1 MLLENFN
8 RTKNG
13 YCASAALSLLGLVA
27 IVLLNGCSAD
37 YDTFG
42 ASDYRNLEEISF
54 AEQDGSSAVYSAEHR
69 MEFDFVAPPESLDTW
84 DSVTVENIDM
94 SHFAS
99 LYLVDDE
106 IEEFPTDSLELDSLA
121 QKVVCS
127 KNAVRVGDKIQVP
140 SDHIVYVVVVS
151 ESGKKSIW
159 QLVLNV
165 PELEP
170 VSSSSSA
177 KSAKSSSSAKSAAS
191 SNASSSSAKSAAS
204 SSASSSSTKSA
215 TSSSA
220 SSSSTKKS
228 SSSNSDESRESSDSQ
243 NSSSSAAE
251 EPVESSDSQNSSSS
265 AAENPVESSGSRES
279 KSSDS
284 SEAPAP
290 QIISLSIAGK
300 SAEFDADRKTFHVDD
315 LDFRTDLTAL
325 ELSEIELS
333 EGATANVEV
342 GESYDFGASVQ
353 VTVTNA
359 NDESETYTVKAGYQ
373 LPGSNFNTW
382 KSDNVTPDSIWGNAN
397 TILTTTE
404 KTTSGSMIGAKI
416 QTSSAL
422 TKTASGSLY
431 TAVFNPKGV
440 GTLSMASSSTWPDGN
455 ELLDFGKPFNARPEF
470 MEVKFS
476 YEGKGDSCD
485 IYILLENRTGD
496 KNVNRKL
503 SDVNKL
509 VASAWFRSTKADNSG
524 RENPDVVSVSEP
536 DENKMRTLRLKLQ
549 YGEPL
554 AGSPIENSSTFNTKL
569 ESSNKS
575 AINNGLVQGTG
586 DEPVT
591 HIRVVFASSADG
603 NHYKGT
609 KGATLV
615 IDEMKL
621 IY

>member
-1 MLLENFN
+1 MM
-8 RTKNG
+8 KNNWIIL
-13 YCASAALSLLGLVA
+13 CSAIFLTVFFGA
-27 IVLLNGCSAD
+27 CTAD

-42 ASDYRNLEEISF
+42 TSDYRVLSEITL
-54 AEQDGSSAVYSAEHR
+54 AEQDGSPAVYSDGHR
-69 MEFDFVAPPESLDTW
+69 MEFDLVALPESLETW
-84 DSVTVENIDM
+84 DSVTVEAIDM

-99 LYLVDDE
+99 LRLVDE
-106 IEEFPTDSLELDSLA
+106 KIEEFPTDSVGLDSLA
-121 QKVVCS
+121 EKVSVS
-127 KNAVRVGDKIQVP
+127 EEVIKVGEKIAIP
-140 SDHIVYVVVVS
+140 SSHIVYVVVVS
-151 ESGKKSIW
+151 ESGKKAIW
-159 QLVLNV
+159 QLYFNIPEVEQKSSSSV
-165 PELEP
+165 PGS

-177 KSAKSSSSAKSAAS
+177 PKSSSSKKQSSSSVAS
-191 SNASSSSAKSAAS
+191 SGSTKKESSSSAGGKVSSS
-204 SSASSSSTKSA
+204 SSASKS
-215 TSSSA
+215 
-220 SSSSTKKS
+220 
-228 SSSNSDESRESSDSQ
+228 DD
-243 NSSSSAAE
+243 SSSSAAA
-251 EPVESSDSQNSSSS
+251 VASSSS
-265 AAENPVESSGSRES
+265 SSKEESHDIEDPGKTEDPGETENA
-279 KSSDS
+279 
-284 SEAPAP
+284 SETEKPGETEEHRDAPAP
-290 QIISLSIAGK
+290 EILALSIAGR
-300 SAEFDADRKTFHVDD
+300 AAVVDVERKVIHVDD
-315 LDFRTDLTAL
+315 LDFRTDLTSL
-325 ELSEIELS
+325 ELSDMELS
-333 EGATANVEV
+333 EGATANIAV
-342 GESYDFGASVQ
+342 GESYDFGAGVQ
-353 VTVTNA
+353 VTVTNE
-359 NDESETYTVKAGYQ
+359 NEESETYSVKAGYQ

-382 KSDNVTPDSIWGNAN
+382 KGDDVTPDSVWGNAN

-416 QTSSAL
+416 QTNSAL

-455 ELLDFGKPFNARPEF
+455 ELLDFGKPFAARPEF

-496 KNVNRKL
+496 KNANRKS

-524 RENPDVVSVSEP
+524 RENPDVVSVSAP
-536 DENKMRTLRLKLQ
+536 DENGMRTLLLKLK

-554 AGSPIENSSTFNTKL
+554 AGSPIENSSTFDTRLK
-569 ESSNKS
+569 SSNKA

-609 KGATLV
+609 KGAILV

>member
-1 MLLENFN
+1 MLFENFN

-13 YCASAALSLLGLVA
+13 YCAGVALSLLGLIA

-37 YDTFG
+37 YDTLG
-42 ASDYRNLEEISF
+42 VSDYRNLEEISF
-54 AEQDGSSAVYSAEHR
+54 AEQDGSSMVYSAEHS
-69 MEFDFVAPPESLDTW
+69 MEFDFVAPPESLETW
-84 DSVTVENIDM
+84 DSLTVENIDL

-99 LYLVDDE
+99 LYLVDDK
-106 IEEFPTDSLELDSLA
+106 IKEFPEDSLELDSLA
-121 QKVVCS
+121 EKVSYS
-127 KNAVRVGDKIQVP
+127 KSALKPGDKIRVP
-140 SDHIVYVVVVS
+140 SSHVVYVVVVS

-159 QLVLNV
+159 KLILNV
-165 PELEP
+165 PESEKSSSS
-170 VSSSSSA
+170 VKNATSSSSAKKTSSSSAKKATSSSSA
-177 KSAKSSSSAKSAAS
+177 KSATSSSSAKSV
-191 SNASSSSAKSAAS
+191 ASSSSAGNS
-204 SSASSSSTKSA
+204 SG
-215 TSSSA
+215 
-220 SSSSTKKS
+220 KS
-228 SSSNSDESRESSDSQ
+228 SSSSLG
-243 NSSSSAAE
+243 SSSSKDGK
-251 EPVESSDSQNSSSS
+251 PVESSSSV
-265 AAENPVESSGSRES
+265 ANELLG
-279 KSSDS
+279 SSDS
-284 SEAPAP
+284 VSESPAP
-290 QIISLSIAGK
+290 RILSLSIAGK
-300 SAEFDADRKTFHVDD
+300 SAEFDEDRKTFHVDD
-315 LDFRTDLTAL
+315 LDFRTDLTSL
-325 ELSEIELS
+325 ELSEMELS

-342 GESYDFGASVQ
+342 GDSYDFGSGIQ

-373 LPGSNFNTW
+373 LPGSNFNSW
-382 KSDNVTPDSIWGNAN
+382 KGDDVTPDSIWGNAN

-404 KTTSGSMIGAKI
+404 KITSGSMIGAKI

-496 KNVNRKL
+496 KNVNRKS

-509 VASAWFRSTKADNSG
+509 VASAWFRSTKADNSD
-524 RENPDVVSVSEP
+524 RENPDVVSVSAP

-575 AINNGLVQGTG
+575 AINNGLVQGSG

-609 KGATLV
+609 KGAILV

>member
-1 MLLENFN
+1 MLFEIFN
-8 RTKNG
+8 HTKNG
-13 YCASAALSLLGLVA
+13 RCANATLSLLGILAFV
-27 IVLLNGCSAD
+27 ILNGCSAD

-42 ASDYRNLEEISF
+42 VSDYRNLEEITF

-69 MEFDFVAPPESLDTW
+69 MEFDFVAPSESQKIW
-84 DSVTVENIDM
+84 DSLTIENIDM

-99 LYLVDDE
+99 LHLVDDE

-121 QKVVCS
+121 QKVACS
-127 KNAVRVGDKIQVP
+127 KNAVKVGDKIQVP
-140 SDHIVYVVVVS
+140 SSHIVYVVVVS
-151 ESGKKSIW
+151 ESGMKSIW
-159 QLVLNV
+159 QLVLNI
-165 PELEP
+165 PEPESER
-170 VSSSSSA
+170 SSSSV
-177 KSAKSSSSAKSAAS
+177 KSAKSSSSVKSAAS
-191 SNASSSSAKSAAS
+191 SSASSSSAKSAAS
-204 SSASSSSTKSA
+204 SSASSSSTN
-215 TSSSA
+215 
-220 SSSSTKKS
+220 KS
-228 SSSNSDESRESSDSQ
+228 SSSNSDGFRDSIDSRD
-243 NSSSSAAE
+243 
-251 EPVESSDSQNSSSS
+251 SSSS
-265 AAENPVESSGSRES
+265 AAENSIESSDSRES

-284 SEAPAP
+284 REASAP

-300 SAEFDADRKTFHVDD
+300 PAEFDAERKTFHVGD

-325 ELSEIELS
+325 ELSEMELS

-342 GESYDFGASVQ
+342 GESYDFGAGVQ

-382 KSDNVTPDSIWGNAN
+382 KGDNVTPDSIWGNAN

-404 KTTSGSMIGAKI
+404 KITSGSMIGAQI

-455 ELLDFGKPFNARPEF
+455 ELLDFGKPFAARPEF

-476 YEGKGDSCD
+476 YDGKGDSCD

-496 KNVNRKL
+496 KNVNRKS

-609 KGATLV
+609 KGAILV

>member
-1 MLLENFN
+1 MLFENFN

-13 YCASAALSLLGLVA
+13 YCAGVALSLLGLIA

-37 YDTFG
+37 YDTLG
-42 ASDYRNLEEISF
+42 VSDYRNLEEISF
-54 AEQDGSSAVYSAEHR
+54 AEQDGSSMVYSAEHS
-69 MEFDFVAPPESLDTW
+69 MEFDFVAPPESLETW
-84 DSVTVENIDM
+84 DSLTVENIDL

-99 LYLVDDE
+99 LYLVDDK
-106 IEEFPTDSLELDSLA
+106 IKEFPEDSLELDSLA
-121 QKVVCS
+121 EKVSYS
-127 KNAVRVGDKIQVP
+127 KSTLKPGDKIRVP
-140 SDHIVYVVVVS
+140 SSHVVYVVVVS

-159 QLVLNV
+159 KLILNV
-165 PELEP
+165 PESEKSSSS
-170 VSSSSSA
+170 VKNATSSSSAKKTSSSSAKKATSSSSA
-177 KSAKSSSSAKSAAS
+177 KSAT
-191 SNASSSSAKSAAS
+191 SSSSAKSAAS
-204 SSASSSSTKSA
+204 SSSAGNSSG
-215 TSSSA
+215 
-220 SSSSTKKS
+220 KS
-228 SSSNSDESRESSDSQ
+228 SSSSLG
-243 NSSSSAAE
+243 SSSSKDGK
-251 EPVESSDSQNSSSS
+251 PVESSSSV
-265 AAENPVESSGSRES
+265 ANESLG
-279 KSSDS
+279 SSDS
-284 SEAPAP
+284 VSESPAP
-290 QIISLSIAGK
+290 RILSLSIAGK
-300 SAEFDADRKTFHVDD
+300 SAEFDEDRKTFHVDD
-315 LDFRTDLTAL
+315 LDFRTDLTSI
-325 ELSEIELS
+325 ELSEMELS

-342 GESYDFGASVQ
+342 GESYDFGAGIQ

-373 LPGSNFNTW
+373 LPGSNFNSW
-382 KSDNVTPDSIWGNAN
+382 KGDDVTPDSIWGNAN

-404 KTTSGSMIGAKI
+404 KITSGSMIGAKI

-496 KNVNRKL
+496 KNVNRKS

-575 AINNGLVQGTG
+575 AINNGLVQGFG

-609 KGATLV
+609 KGAILV

>member
-1 MLLENFN
+1 MLFENFN

-13 YCASAALSLLGLVA
+13 YCAGVALSLLGLIA

-37 YDTFG
+37 YDTLG
-42 ASDYRNLEEISF
+42 VSDYRNLEEISF
-54 AEQDGSSAVYSAEHR
+54 AEQDGSSMVYSAEHS
-69 MEFDFVAPPESLDTW
+69 MEFDFVAPPESLETW
-84 DSVTVENIDM
+84 DSLTVENIDL

-99 LYLVDDE
+99 LYLVDDK
-106 IEEFPTDSLELDSLA
+106 IKEFPEDSLELDSLA
-121 QKVVCS
+121 EKVSYS
-127 KNAVRVGDKIQVP
+127 KSALKPGDKIRVP
-140 SDHIVYVVVVS
+140 SSHVVYVVVVS

-159 QLVLNV
+159 KLILNV
-165 PELEP
+165 PESEKSSSS
-170 VSSSSSA
+170 VKNATSSSSAKKTSSSSAKKATSSSSA
-177 KSAKSSSSAKSAAS
+177 KSAT
-191 SNASSSSAKSAAS
+191 SSSSAKSAAS
-204 SSASSSSTKSA
+204 SSSAGNSSG
-215 TSSSA
+215 
-220 SSSSTKKS
+220 KS
-228 SSSNSDESRESSDSQ
+228 SSSSLG
-243 NSSSSAAE
+243 SSSSKDGK
-251 EPVESSDSQNSSSS
+251 PVESSSSV
-265 AAENPVESSGSRES
+265 ANELLG
-279 KSSDS
+279 SSDS
-284 SEAPAP
+284 VSESPAP
-290 QIISLSIAGK
+290 RILSLSIAGK
-300 SAEFDADRKTFHVDD
+300 SAEFDEDRKTFHVDD
-315 LDFRTDLTAL
+315 LDFRTDLTTL
-325 ELSEIELS
+325 ELSEMELS

-342 GESYDFGASVQ
+342 GESYDFGAGVQ

-373 LPGSNFNTW
+373 LPGSNFNSW
-382 KSDNVTPDSIWGNAN
+382 KGDDVTPDSIWGNAN

-404 KTTSGSMIGAKI
+404 KITSGSMIGAKI

-496 KNVNRKL
+496 KNVNRKS

-524 RENPDVVSVSEP
+524 RENPDVVSVSAP
-536 DENKMRTLRLKLQ
+536 DENGMRTLRLKLQ

-575 AINNGLVQGTG
+575 AINNGLVQGSG

-609 KGATLV
+609 KGAILV
-615 IDEMKL
+615 VDEMKL

>member
-1 MLLENFN
+1 MLFENFN

-13 YCASAALSLLGLVA
+13 YCAGVALSLLGLIA

-37 YDTFG
+37 YDTLG
-42 ASDYRNLEEISF
+42 VSDYRNLEEISF
-54 AEQDGSSAVYSAEHR
+54 AEQDGSSMVYSAEHS
-69 MEFDFVAPPESLDTW
+69 MEFDFVAPPESLETW
-84 DSVTVENIDM
+84 DSLTVENIDL

-99 LYLVDDE
+99 LYLVDDK
-106 IEEFPTDSLELDSLA
+106 IKEFPEDSLELDSLA
-121 QKVVCS
+121 EKVSYS
-127 KNAVRVGDKIQVP
+127 KSALKPGDKIRVP
-140 SDHIVYVVVVS
+140 SSHVVYVVVVS

-159 QLVLNV
+159 KLILNV
-165 PELEP
+165 PESEKSSSS
-170 VSSSSSA
+170 VKNATSSSSAKKTSSSSAKKATSSSSA
-177 KSAKSSSSAKSAAS
+177 KSATF
-191 SNASSSSAKSAAS
+191 SSSAKSAAS
-204 SSASSSSTKSA
+204 SSSAGYSSG
-215 TSSSA
+215 
-220 SSSSTKKS
+220 KS
-228 SSSNSDESRESSDSQ
+228 SSSSLG
-243 NSSSSAAE
+243 SSSSKDGK
-251 EPVESSDSQNSSSS
+251 PVESSSSV
-265 AAENPVESSGSRES
+265 ANELLG
-279 KSSDS
+279 SSDS
-284 SEAPAP
+284 VSESPAP
-290 QIISLSIAGK
+290 RILSLSIAGK
-300 SAEFDADRKTFHVDD
+300 SAEFDEDRKTFHVDD
-315 LDFRTDLTAL
+315 LDFRTDLTSL
-325 ELSEIELS
+325 ELSEMELS

-342 GESYDFGASVQ
+342 GESYDFGAGVQ

-373 LPGSNFNTW
+373 LPGSNFNSW
-382 KSDNVTPDSIWGNAN
+382 KGDDVTPDSIWGNAN

-404 KTTSGSMIGAKI
+404 KITSGSMIGAKI

-496 KNVNRKL
+496 KNVNRKS

-509 VASAWFRSTKADNSG
+509 VASAWFRSTKADNSD
-524 RENPDVVSVSEP
+524 RENPDVVSVSAP
-536 DENKMRTLRLKLQ
+536 DENGMRTLRLKLQ

-575 AINNGLVQGTG
+575 AINNGLVQGAG

-609 KGATLV
+609 KGAILV

>member
-1 MLLENFN
+1 MLFEIFN
-8 RTKNG
+8 HTKVGRNAG
-13 YCASAALSLLGLVA
+13 SAFSLLGIFAFV
-27 IVLLNGCSAD
+27 VLNGCSAD

-42 ASDYRNLEEISF
+42 TSDYRNLEDVSF

-69 MEFDFVAPPESLDTW
+69 MEFDFVAPSESQESW
-84 DSVTVENIDM
+84 DSLTIENIDM

-99 LYLVDDE
+99 LHLVDDE

-121 QKVVCS
+121 QKVACS
-127 KNAVRVGDKIQVP
+127 KNAVKVGDKIQVP
-140 SDHIVYVVVVS
+140 SNHIVYVVVVS
-151 ESGKKSIW
+151 ESGMKSFW
-159 QLVLNV
+159 QLVLNI
-165 PELEP
+165 PKSEP
-170 VSSSSSA
+170 ASSSSSVKNA
-177 KSAKSSSSAKSAAS
+177 K
-191 SNASSSSAKSAAS
+191 SSSSAKSAAS
-204 SSASSSSTKSA
+204 SSASSSSAKSA

-220 SSSSTKKS
+220 SSSSSKKS
-228 SSSNSDESRESSDSQ
+228 SSSNSDESRDSSDSRESSDSHD
-243 NSSSSAAE
+243 SSSSVAE
-251 EPVESSDSQNSSSS
+251 EPVESSDS
-265 AAENPVESSGSRES
+265 REAS
-279 KSSDS
+279 
-284 SEAPAP
+284 AP

-300 SAEFDADRKTFHVDD
+300 SAEFDAERKTFHVDD

-333 EGATANVEV
+333 EDATANVEV
-342 GESYDFGASVQ
+342 GESYDFGAGVQ

-382 KSDNVTPDSIWGNAN
+382 KGDNVTPDSIWGNAN

-404 KTTSGSMIGAKI
+404 KITSGSMIGAQI

-422 TKTASGSLY
+422 TKMASGSLY
-431 TAVFNPKGV
+431 TADFNPKGV

-455 ELLDFGKPFNARPEF
+455 ELLDFGKPFAARPEF

-496 KNVNRKL
+496 KNVNRKS

-569 ESSNKS
+569 VSSNKS

-609 KGATLV
+609 KGAILV

>member
-1 MLLENFN
+1 M
-8 RTKNG
+8 
-13 YCASAALSLLGLVA
+13 ALSLLGIFA
-27 IVLLNGCSAD
+27 FIVLNGCSAD

-42 ASDYRNLEEISF
+42 ASDYRNLEDFSF
-54 AEQDGSSAVYSAEHR
+54 AEQNGSSVVYSAEHR
-69 MEFDFVAPPESLDTW
+69 MEFDFVAPSESQESF
-84 DSVTVENIDM
+84 DSLTIENIDM

-99 LYLVDDE
+99 LHLVDDE

-121 QKVVCS
+121 QKVACS
-127 KNAVRVGDKIQVP
+127 KNAVKVGDKIQVP
-140 SDHIVYVVVVS
+140 LNHIVYVVVVS
-151 ESGKKSIW
+151 ESGMKSIW
-159 QLVLNV
+159 QLVLNI
-165 PELEP
+165 PEPKSER
-170 VSSSSSA
+170 SSSSV
-177 KSAKSSSSAKSAAS
+177 KSEKSSSSVK
-191 SNASSSSAKSAAS
+191 NAAS
-204 SSASSSSTKSA
+204 SSVSSSSTKSA

-220 SSSSTKKS
+220 SSSSSKKS
-228 SSSNSDESRESSDSQ
+228 SSSNSDESRDSSDS
-243 NSSSSAAE
+243 
-251 EPVESSDSQNSSSS
+251 
-265 AAENPVESSGSRES
+265 R
-279 KSSDS
+279 
-284 SEAPAP
+284 EAPAP
-290 QIISLSIAGK
+290 RILSLSIAGK
-300 SAEFDADRKTFHVDD
+300 FAEFDADRKTFHVDD

-325 ELSEIELS
+325 ELSEMELS
-333 EGATANVEV
+333 EGATANIEV
-342 GESYDFGASVQ
+342 GVSYDFGAGVQ
-353 VTVTNA
+353 VTVSNA

-373 LPGSNFNTW
+373 LPGSNFNSW
-382 KSDNVTPDSIWGNAN
+382 KGDDVSPDSIWGNAN

-404 KTTSGSMIGAKI
+404 KITSGSMIGAQI

-422 TKTASGSLY
+422 TKMASGSLY

-496 KNVNRKL
+496 KNVNRKS

>member
-1 MLLENFN
+1 MLFENFN
-8 RTKNG
+8 RTKNEH
-13 YCASAALSLLGLVA
+13 CASAALSLLGLVA

-69 MEFDFVAPPESLDTW
+69 MEFDFVAPPESLETW

-99 LYLVDDE
+99 LYLVDGK
-106 IEEFPTDSLELDSLA
+106 IEDFPTDSLALDSLTK
-121 QKVVCS
+121 KVSRS

-177 KSAKSSSSAKSAAS
+177 KSAKSSSST
-191 SNASSSSAKSAAS
+191 KSAAS

-220 SSSSTKKS
+220 SSSSSKKS
-228 SSSNSDESRESSDSQ
+228 SSSNSDESRDSSDSRESSDSSESSDSQ
-243 NSSSSAAE
+243 NSSSSDAE
-251 EPVESSDSQNSSSS
+251 EPVESSDS
-265 AAENPVESSGSRES
+265 RES

-284 SEAPAP
+284 HEAVAP
-290 QIISLSIAGK
+290 RVLSLSIAGK
-300 SAEFDADRKTFHVDD
+300 SAEFDAERKTFHVDD

-325 ELSEIELS
+325 ELSEMELS

-342 GESYDFGASVQ
+342 GESYDFGAGVQ

-373 LPGSNFNTW
+373 LPGSNFNSW
-382 KSDNVTPDSIWGNAN
+382 KGDAVTPDSIWGNAN

-404 KTTSGSMIGAKI
+404 KITSGSMIGAKI
-416 QTSSAL
+416 QTNSAL

-431 TAVFNPKGV
+431 TADFNPKGV

-496 KNVNRKL
+496 KNVNRKS

-536 DENKMRTLRLKLQ
+536 DENKMRTLRLNLQ

-609 KGATLV
+609 KGAILV

>member
-1 MLLENFN
+1 MLFEIFN
-8 RTKNG
+8 HTKNG
-13 YCASAALSLLGLVA
+13 RFAGTALSLLGIFA
-27 IVLLNGCSAD
+27 FIVLNGCSAD

-42 ASDYRNLEEISF
+42 ASDYRNLEDFSF
-54 AEQDGSSAVYSAEHR
+54 AEQNGSSVVYSAEHR
-69 MEFDFVAPPESLDTW
+69 MEFDFVAPSESQESF
-84 DSVTVENIDM
+84 DSLTIENIDM

-99 LYLVDDE
+99 LHLVDDE

-121 QKVVCS
+121 QKVACS
-127 KNAVRVGDKIQVP
+127 KNAVKVGDKIQVP
-140 SDHIVYVVVVS
+140 SNHIVYVVVVS
-151 ESGKKSIW
+151 ESGMKSIW
-159 QLVLNV
+159 QLVLNI
-165 PELEP
+165 PESKSER
-170 VSSSSSA
+170 SSSSV
-177 KSAKSSSSAKSAAS
+177 KSEKSSSSV
-191 SNASSSSAKSAAS
+191 KSAAS
-204 SSASSSSTKSA
+204 SSVSSSSTKSA

-220 SSSSTKKS
+220 PSSSSKKS
-228 SSSNSDESRESSDSQ
+228 SSSNSDESRDSSDSH
-243 NSSSSAAE
+243 
-251 EPVESSDSQNSSSS
+251 
-265 AAENPVESSGSRES
+265 
-279 KSSDS
+279 
-284 SEAPAP
+284 EAVAP
-290 QIISLSIAGK
+290 RVLSLSIAGK
-300 SAEFDADRKTFHVDD
+300 SAEFDAERKTFHVDD

-325 ELSEIELS
+325 ELSEMELS

-342 GESYDFGASVQ
+342 GESYDFGAGVQ

-373 LPGSNFNTW
+373 LPGSNFNSW
-382 KSDNVTPDSIWGNAN
+382 NGDDVTPDSIWGNAN

-440 GTLSMASSSTWPDGN
+440 GTLSMTSSSTWPDGN

-496 KNVNRKL
+496 KNVNRKS

-554 AGSPIENSSTFNTKL
+554 AGSPIENSSTFNTML
-569 ESSNKS
+569 VSSNKS
-575 AINNGLVQGTG
+575 AINNGLVQGSG

-591 HIRVVFASSADG
+591 HVRVVFASSADG

>member
-1 MLLENFN
+1 MLFENFN
-8 RTKNG
+8 HTKNG
-13 YCASAALSLLGLVA
+13 YCAGVALSLLGLIA

-37 YDTFG
+37 YDTLG
-42 ASDYRNLEEISF
+42 VSDYRNLEEISF
-54 AEQDGSSAVYSAEHR
+54 AEQDGSSMVYSAEHS
-69 MEFDFVAPPESLDTW
+69 MEFDFVAPPESLETW
-84 DSVTVENIDM
+84 DSLTVENIDL

-99 LYLVDDE
+99 LYLVDDK
-106 IEEFPTDSLELDSLA
+106 IKEFPEDSLEFDSLA
-121 QKVVCS
+121 EKVSYS
-127 KNAVRVGDKIQVP
+127 KSALKPGDKIRVP
-140 SDHIVYVVVVS
+140 SSHVVYVVVVS

-159 QLVLNV
+159 KLILNV
-165 PELEP
+165 PESEKSSSS
-170 VSSSSSA
+170 VKNATSSSSAKKTSSSSAKKATSSSSA
-177 KSAKSSSSAKSAAS
+177 KSAT
-191 SNASSSSAKSAAS
+191 SSSSAKSAAS
-204 SSASSSSTKSA
+204 SSSAGNSSG
-215 TSSSA
+215 
-220 SSSSTKKS
+220 KS
-228 SSSNSDESRESSDSQ
+228 SSSSLG
-243 NSSSSAAE
+243 SSSSKDGK
-251 EPVESSDSQNSSSS
+251 PVESSSSV
-265 AAENPVESSGSRES
+265 ANESLG
-279 KSSDS
+279 SSDS
-284 SEAPAP
+284 VSESPAP
-290 QIISLSIAGK
+290 RILSLSIAGK
-300 SAEFDADRKTFHVDD
+300 SAEFDEDRKTFHVDD
-315 LDFRTDLTAL
+315 LDFRTDLTSI
-325 ELSEIELS
+325 ELSEMELS

-342 GESYDFGASVQ
+342 GESYDFGAGIQ

-373 LPGSNFNTW
+373 LPGSNFNSW
-382 KSDNVTPDSIWGNAN
+382 KGDDVTPDSIWGNAN

-404 KTTSGSMIGAKI
+404 KITSGSMIGAKI

-496 KNVNRKL
+496 KNVNRKS

-524 RENPDVVSVSEP
+524 RENPDVVSVSAP
-536 DENKMRTLRLKLQ
+536 DENGMRTLRLKLQ
-549 YGEPL
+549 YGVPL

-575 AINNGLVQGTG
+575 AINNGLVQGSG

-609 KGATLV
+609 KGAILV

>member
-1 MLLENFN
+1 MLVKFLN
-8 RTKNG
+8 
-13 YCASAALSLLGLVA
+13 SAAQSIVFVGLFA
-27 IVLLNGCSAD
+27 ILNGCSAD
-37 YDTFG
+37 YDTLG

-54 AEQDGSSAVYSAEHR
+54 AEQDGSSMVYSAEHS
-69 MEFDFVAPPESLDTW
+69 MEFDFVAPPESLETW

-99 LYLVDDE
+99 LYLVDGK
-106 IEEFPTDSLELDSLA
+106 IKEFPEDSLELDSLA
-121 QKVVCS
+121 EKVSYS
-127 KNAVRVGDKIQVP
+127 KRALKPGDKIRVP
-140 SDHIVYVVVVS
+140 SSHVVYVVVVS

-159 QLVLNV
+159 KLILNV
-165 PELEP
+165 PESEKSSSS
-170 VSSSSSA
+170 VKNATSSSSAKKKSSSSAKKATSSSSA
-177 KSAKSSSSAKSAAS
+177 KSAT
-191 SNASSSSAKSAAS
+191 SSSSAKSAAS
-204 SSASSSSTKSA
+204 SSSAGNSSG
-215 TSSSA
+215 
-220 SSSSTKKS
+220 KS
-228 SSSNSDESRESSDSQ
+228 SSSSLG
-243 NSSSSAAE
+243 SSSSKDGK
-251 EPVESSDSQNSSSS
+251 PVESSSSV
-265 AAENPVESSGSRES
+265 ANELLG
-279 KSSDS
+279 SSDS
-284 SEAPAP
+284 ISESPAP
-290 QIISLSIAGK
+290 RILSLSIAGK

-315 LDFRTDLTAL
+315 LDFRTDLTTL
-325 ELSEIELS
+325 ELSEMELS

-342 GESYDFGASVQ
+342 GESYDFGAGVQ

-359 NDESETYTVKAGYQ
+359 DDESETYTVKAGYQ
-373 LPGSNFNTW
+373 LPGSNFNSW
-382 KSDNVTPDSIWGNAN
+382 KGDDVTPDSIWGNAN

-404 KTTSGSMIGAKI
+404 KITSGSMIGAKI

-496 KNVNRKL
+496 KNVNRKS

-524 RENPDVVSVSEP
+524 RENPDVVSVSAP
-536 DENKMRTLRLKLQ
+536 DENGMRTLRLKLQ

-609 KGATLV
+609 KGAILV

>member
-1 MLLENFN
+1 MM
-8 RTKNG
+8 KNNWIIL
-13 YCASAALSLLGLVA
+13 CSAIFLTVFFGA
-27 IVLLNGCSAD
+27 CTAD

-42 ASDYRNLEEISF
+42 TSDYRVLSEITL
-54 AEQDGSSAVYSAEHR
+54 AEQDGSPAVYSDGHR
-69 MEFDFVAPPESLDTW
+69 MEFDLVALPESLETW
-84 DSVTVENIDM
+84 DSVTVEAIDM

-99 LYLVDDE
+99 LRLVDDK
-106 IEEFPTDSLELDSLA
+106 IEEFPTDSVGLDSLA
-121 QKVVCS
+121 EKVSVS
-127 KNAVRVGDKIQVP
+127 EDAIKVGEKIAIP
-140 SDHIVYVVVVS
+140 SSHVVYVVVVS
-151 ESGKKSIW
+151 ESGKKAIW
-159 QLVLNV
+159 QLYFNI
-165 PELEP
+165 PEVEH
-170 VSSSSSA
+170 
-177 KSAKSSSSAKSAAS
+177 KSSSSEKSS
-191 SNASSSSAKSAAS
+191 SSKKQSGSSAASSSSAKNGSS
-204 SSASSSSTKSA
+204 SSAGGKVSSSSSTPKSG
-215 TSSSA
+215 
-220 SSSSTKKS
+220 
-228 SSSNSDESRESSDSQ
+228 
-243 NSSSSAAE
+243 NSSSSAAA
-251 EPVESSDSQNSSSS
+251 VASSSS
-265 AAENPVESSGSRES
+265 SSKEESHEIEDPGKTEDPGETENA
-279 KSSDS
+279 
-284 SEAPAP
+284 SETEKPGETEEHRDAPAP
-290 QIISLSIAGK
+290 EIIALSIAGR
-300 SAEFDADRKTFHVDD
+300 SAVVDAERKVIHVDN
-315 LDFRTDLTAL
+315 LDFRTDLTSL
-325 ELSEIELS
+325 ELSDMELS
-333 EGATANVEV
+333 EGATANVAV
-342 GESYDFGASVQ
+342 GESYDFGAGIQ

-382 KSDNVTPDSIWGNAN
+382 KGDDVTPDSVWGNAN
-397 TILTTTE
+397 TI
-404 KTTSGSMIGAKI
+404 
-416 QTSSAL
+416 L

-496 KNVNRKL
+496 KNANRKS

-524 RENPDVVSVSEP
+524 RENPDVVNVSEP
-536 DENKMRTLRLKLQ
+536 DENGMRTLLLKLK

-554 AGSPIENSSTFNTKL
+554 AGSPIENSSTFDTRLK
-569 ESSNKS
+569 SSNKA

-609 KGATLV
+609 KGAILV

>member
-1 MLLENFN
+1 MLFENFN

-13 YCASAALSLLGLVA
+13 YCAGVALSLLGLIA

-37 YDTFG
+37 YDTLG
-42 ASDYRNLEEISF
+42 VSDYRNLEEISF
-54 AEQDGSSAVYSAEHR
+54 AEQDGSSMVYSAEHS
-69 MEFDFVAPPESLDTW
+69 MEFDFVAPPESLETW
-84 DSVTVENIDM
+84 DSLTVENIDL

-99 LYLVDDE
+99 LYLVDDK
-106 IEEFPTDSLELDSLA
+106 IKEFPEDSLELDSLA
-121 QKVVCS
+121 EKVSYS
-127 KNAVRVGDKIQVP
+127 KSALKPGDKIRVP
-140 SDHIVYVVVVS
+140 SSHVVYVVVVS

-159 QLVLNV
+159 KLILNV
-165 PELEP
+165 PESEKSSSS
-170 VSSSSSA
+170 VKNATSSSSAKKTSSSSAKKATSSSSA
-177 KSAKSSSSAKSAAS
+177 KSAT
-191 SNASSSSAKSAAS
+191 SSSSAKSAAS
-204 SSASSSSTKSA
+204 SSSAGNSSG
-215 TSSSA
+215 
-220 SSSSTKKS
+220 KS
-228 SSSNSDESRESSDSQ
+228 SSSSLG
-243 NSSSSAAE
+243 SSSSKDGK
-251 EPVESSDSQNSSSS
+251 PVESSSSV
-265 AAENPVESSGSRES
+265 ANESLG
-279 KSSDS
+279 SSDS
-284 SEAPAP
+284 VSESPAP
-290 QIISLSIAGK
+290 RILSLSIAGK
-300 SAEFDADRKTFHVDD
+300 SAEFDEDRKTFHVDD
-315 LDFRTDLTAL
+315 LDFRTDLTSL
-325 ELSEIELS
+325 ELSEMELS

-342 GESYDFGASVQ
+342 GESYDFGAGVQ

-373 LPGSNFNTW
+373 LPGSNFNSW
-382 KSDNVTPDSIWGNAN
+382 KGDDVTPDSIWGNAN

-404 KTTSGSMIGAKI
+404 KITSGSMIGAKI

-496 KNVNRKL
+496 KNVNRKS

-524 RENPDVVSVSEP
+524 RENPDVVSVSAP
-536 DENKMRTLRLKLQ
+536 DENGMRTLRLKLQ

-575 AINNGLVQGTG
+575 AINNGLVQGSG

-609 KGATLV
+609 KGAILV

>member
-69 MEFDFVAPPESLDTW
+69 MEFDFVAPPESLETW

-99 LYLVDDE
+99 LYLVDGK
-106 IEEFPTDSLELDSLA
+106 IEEFPTDSLALDSLTK
-121 QKVVCS
+121 KVSRS

-191 SNASSSSAKSAAS
+191 S
-204 SSASSSSTKSA
+204 SASSSSS
-215 TSSSA
+215 
-220 SSSSTKKS
+220 KKS
-228 SSSNSDESRESSDSQ
+228 SSSNSDESRDSSDSRESSDSHD
-243 NSSSSAAE
+243 SSSSAAE
-251 EPVESSDSQNSSSS
+251 EPVESSDS
-265 AAENPVESSGSRES
+265 REAS
-279 KSSDS
+279 
-284 SEAPAP
+284 AP

-325 ELSEIELS
+325 ELSEMELS

-342 GESYDFGASVQ
+342 GESYDFGAGVQ

-382 KSDNVTPDSIWGNAN
+382 KGDNVTPDSIWGNAN

-404 KTTSGSMIGAKI
+404 KITSGSMIGAQI

-431 TAVFNPKGV
+431 TADFNPKGV

-476 YEGKGDSCD
+476 YDGKGDSCD

-496 KNVNRKL
+496 KNVNRKS

>member
-99 LYLVDDE
+99 LYLVDGK
-106 IEEFPTDSLELDSLA
+106 IEEFPTDSLALDSLTK
-121 QKVVCS
+121 KVSRS

-177 KSAKSSSSAKSAAS
+177 KSAKSSSST
-191 SNASSSSAKSAAS
+191 KSAAS

-228 SSSNSDESRESSDSQ
+228 SSSNSDESRESSDS
-243 NSSSSAAE
+243 S
-251 EPVESSDSQNSSSS
+251 ESSDSQNSSSS
-265 AAENPVESSGSRES
+265 DAEEPVESSDSRES

-284 SEAPAP
+284 REAPAP

-300 SAEFDADRKTFHVDD
+300 SAEFDAERKTFHVDD

-325 ELSEIELS
+325 ELSEMELS

-342 GESYDFGASVQ
+342 GESYDFGAGVQ

-382 KSDNVTPDSIWGNAN
+382 KGDNVTPDSIWGNAN

-404 KTTSGSMIGAKI
+404 KITSGSMIGAKI

-431 TAVFNPKGV
+431 TADFNPKGV

-496 KNVNRKL
+496 KNVNRKS

-586 DEPVT
+586 HEPVT

-609 KGATLV
+609 KGAILV

>member
-1 MLLENFN
+1 MLFEIFN
-8 RTKNG
+8 CTKIG
-13 YCASAALSLLGLVA
+13 RCANATLSLLGILAFV
-27 IVLLNGCSAD
+27 ILNGCSAD

-42 ASDYRNLEEISF
+42 VSDYRNLEDISF
-54 AEQDGSSAVYSAEHR
+54 AEQDGSSAVYSAEHG
-69 MEFDFVAPPESLDTW
+69 MEFDFVAPSESQKIW
-84 DSVTVENIDM
+84 DSLTIENIDM

-99 LYLVDDE
+99 LHLVDDE

-121 QKVVCS
+121 QKVACS
-127 KNAVRVGDKIQVP
+127 KNAVKVGDKIQVP
-140 SDHIVYVVVVS
+140 LNHIVYVVVVS
-151 ESGKKSIW
+151 ESGMKSIW
-159 QLVLNV
+159 QLVLNI
-165 PELEP
+165 PEPKSER
-170 VSSSSSA
+170 SSSSV
-177 KSAKSSSSAKSAAS
+177 KFEKSSSSV
-191 SNASSSSAKSAAS
+191 KSAAS
-204 SSASSSSTKSA
+204 SSASSSSV
-215 TSSSA
+215 
-220 SSSSTKKS
+220 
-228 SSSNSDESRESSDSQ
+228 
-243 NSSSSAAE
+243 AE
-251 EPVESSDSQNSSSS
+251 EPVESSDS
-265 AAENPVESSGSRES
+265 R
-279 KSSDS
+279 
-284 SEAPAP
+284 EAPAP

-300 SAEFDADRKTFHVDD
+300 SAEFDAERKTFHVDD

-342 GESYDFGASVQ
+342 GESYDFGAGVQ

-382 KSDNVTPDSIWGNAN
+382 KGDDVAPDSIWGNAN

-404 KTTSGSMIGAKI
+404 KITSGSMIGAKI
-416 QTSSAL
+416 QTNSAL

-455 ELLDFGKPFNARPEF
+455 ELLDFGKPFNVRPEF

-496 KNVNRKL
+496 KNVNRKS

-524 RENPDVVSVSEP
+524 RENPDVVSISEP

>member
-1 MLLENFN
+1 M
-8 RTKNG
+8 
-13 YCASAALSLLGLVA
+13 
-27 IVLLNGCSAD
+27 
-37 YDTFG
+37 
-42 ASDYRNLEEISF
+42 
-54 AEQDGSSAVYSAEHR
+54 
-69 MEFDFVAPPESLDTW
+69 
-84 DSVTVENIDM
+84 
-94 SHFAS
+94 
-99 LYLVDDE
+99 
-106 IEEFPTDSLELDSLA
+106 DSLA
-121 QKVVCS
+121 QKVACS
-127 KNAVRVGDKIQVP
+127 KNAVKVGDKIQVP
-140 SDHIVYVVVVS
+140 SNHIVYVVVVS
-151 ESGKKSIW
+151 ESGMKSIW
-159 QLVLNV
+159 QLVLNI
-165 PELEP
+165 PEPESE
-170 VSSSSSA
+170 SSSSSA

-191 SNASSSSAKSAAS
+191 S
-204 SSASSSSTKSA
+204 
-215 TSSSA
+215 SA

-228 SSSNSDESRESSDSQ
+228 SSSNSDESRDSSDSRESSDSQ

-251 EPVESSDSQNSSSS
+251 EPVESSDS
-265 AAENPVESSGSRES
+265 REAS
-279 KSSDS
+279 
-284 SEAPAP
+284 AP

-300 SAEFDADRKTFHVDD
+300 SAEFDADRKTFHVDN

-325 ELSEIELS
+325 ELSEMELS
-333 EGATANVEV
+333 EGATVNVEV
-342 GESYDFGASVQ
+342 GESYDFGAGVQ

-359 NDESETYTVKAGYQ
+359 NDESETYMVKAGYQ
-373 LPGSNFNTW
+373 LPGSNFNSW
-382 KSDNVTPDSIWGNAN
+382 KGDDVAPDSIWGNAN

-404 KTTSGSMIGAKI
+404 KITSGSMIGAQI

-422 TKTASGSLY
+422 TKMASGSLY
-431 TAVFNPKGV
+431 TADFNPKGV

-476 YEGKGDSCD
+476 YDGKGDSCD

-496 KNVNRKL
+496 KNVNRKS

-554 AGSPIENSSTFNTKL
+554 AGSPIENSSTFNTML
-569 ESSNKS
+569 VSSNKS

-591 HIRVVFASSADG
+591 HIRVVLASSADG

>member
-8 RTKNG
+8 RTKNE
-13 YCASAALSLLGLVA
+13 YCASAALSLLGLIA

-99 LYLVDDE
+99 LYLVDGK
-106 IEEFPTDSLELDSLA
+106 IEEFPTDSLALDSLTK
-121 QKVVCS
+121 KVSRS

-177 KSAKSSSSAKSAAS
+177 KSAKSSSSV
-191 SNASSSSAKSAAS
+191 KSAAS

-228 SSSNSDESRESSDSQ
+228 SSSNSDESRESSDS
-243 NSSSSAAE
+243 S
-251 EPVESSDSQNSSSS
+251 ESSDSQDSSSS

-284 SEAPAP
+284 REAPAP

-300 SAEFDADRKTFHVDD
+300 SAEFDAERKTFHVDD

-325 ELSEIELS
+325 ELSEMELS

-342 GESYDFGASVQ
+342 GESYDFGAGVQ

-359 NDESETYTVKAGYQ
+359 NDEFETYTVKAGYQ

-382 KSDNVTPDSIWGNAN
+382 KGDNVTPDSIWGNAN

-404 KTTSGSMIGAKI
+404 KITSGSMIGAKI

-431 TAVFNPKGV
+431 TADFNPKGV

-496 KNVNRKL
+496 KNVNRKS

-549 YGEPL
+549 YGVPL